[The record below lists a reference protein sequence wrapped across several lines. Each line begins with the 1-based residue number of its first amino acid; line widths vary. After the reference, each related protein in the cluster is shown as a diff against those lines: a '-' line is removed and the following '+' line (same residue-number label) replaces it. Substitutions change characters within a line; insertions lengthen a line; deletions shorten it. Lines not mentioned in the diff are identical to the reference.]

1 MSRQRDQVVSVEIL
15 ADFEAFTFRLAR
27 ELAHTTPYPMSEW
40 AAAITRVSAICR
52 DEAVTR
58 ERIERLLAVEG
69 INGPA
74 MFVRAMEAMEWP
86 PKPLGLHVSREQATR
101 ALTSSMTRRD
111 ATSRNTA
118 RGRAK

>member
-27 ELAHTTPYPMSEW
+27 ELA
-40 AAAITRVSAICR
+40 
-52 DEAVTR
+52 
-58 ERIERLLAVEG
+58 VEG

-74 MFVRAMEAMEWP
+74 MFVRAMEAMEWT
-86 PKPLGLHVSREQATR
+86 PKPLGLHVSREQVTR

>member
-27 ELAHTTPYPMSEW
+27 ELA
-40 AAAITRVSAICR
+40 
-52 DEAVTR
+52 
-58 ERIERLLAVEG
+58 VEG

-86 PKPLGLHVSREQATR
+86 PRPHR
-101 ALTSSMTRRD
+101 
-111 ATSRNTA
+111 
-118 RGRAK
+118 

>member
-27 ELAHTTPYPMSEW
+27 ELAHTTPYPMRAW

-86 PKPLGLHVSREQATR
+86 PRPHR
-101 ALTSSMTRRD
+101 
-111 ATSRNTA
+111 
-118 RGRAK
+118 